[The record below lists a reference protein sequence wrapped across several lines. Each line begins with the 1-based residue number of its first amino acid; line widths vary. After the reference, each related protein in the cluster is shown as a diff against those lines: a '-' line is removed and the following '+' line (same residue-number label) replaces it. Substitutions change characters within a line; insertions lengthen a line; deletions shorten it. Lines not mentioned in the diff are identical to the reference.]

1 MEFRP
6 AIKMI
11 IELLTSV
18 PMSFH
23 KEAFVPKVNYLNKI
37 THYHMQSD
45 CSWVTEYSQI
55 LADSAWAMHQLCLI
69 ISCVVLR
76 NLNEFIKLST
86 EIGVR
91 TFCIVHPRPIHL

>member
-1 MEFRP
+1 MFLSDR
-6 AIKMI
+6 
-11 IELLTSV
+11 V
-18 PMSFH
+18 
-23 KEAFVPKVNYLNKI
+23 VLNKI
-37 THYHMQSD
+37 THYHMRSN
-45 CSWVTEYSQI
+45 CSWVAEYSQI
-55 LADSAWAMHQLCLI
+55 LADSAWAMHQLCFI